1 MPKKTIP
8 PRGQVAREHRNRNEL
23 GTHPLTPVIAK
34 NFDVAEYEHRRLGER
49 LAAYQEKLTQDYQ
62 RAIAAAEWAQ
72 TRAEALNDL
81 FSDLEYFNSDGGVYA
96 PLD

>member
-1 MPKKTIP
+1 MPQKTIP
-8 PRGQVAREHRNRNEL
+8 PRGQVAREQSKNESV
-23 GTHPLTPVIAK
+23 GTPPLTPVIAK

-81 FSDLEYFNSDGGVYA
+81 FSDLVEFETDGGVYA